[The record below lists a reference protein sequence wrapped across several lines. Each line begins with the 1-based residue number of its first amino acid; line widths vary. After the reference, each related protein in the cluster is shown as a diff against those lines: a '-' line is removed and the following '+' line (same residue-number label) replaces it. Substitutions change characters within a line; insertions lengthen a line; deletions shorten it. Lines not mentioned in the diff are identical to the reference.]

1 MMKKNIFLLFLMHIA
16 FLNSFTTKAQTKKDS
31 SDKIRAYKIAFLT
44 EKLNL
49 TETEAQKFWPI
60 YNKYDKKRME
70 LHKEERYNIKK
81 KILKK
86 GGIDEL
92 SDKDSQQILKT
103 IQSIDKQQHEIKTL
117 FQYKLSKILSSKK
130 ILTLKIA
137 EHEFNRK
144 LMRKYRTKKN
154 KKRS

>member
-1 MMKKNIFLLFLMHIA
+1 MMKKNILLLFLMHIA

-49 TETEAQKFWPI
+49 TEIEAQKFWPI

-70 LHKEERYNIKK
+70 LHKEERYSIKK
-81 KILKK
+81 KILKN
-86 GGIDEL
+86 GGIEEL
-92 SDKDSQQILKT
+92 SEKDSQQILKT
-103 IQSIDKQQHEIKTL
+103 IQSINKQQYEVKTL
-117 FQYKLSKILSSKK
+117 FEYKLSKILSSKK